1 MRSGTG
7 YYILITLFIL
17 LLFGVI
23 SLGDILNMVAY
34 IILGIIVLVVIGI
47 LMFRYRIRRLRK
59 TFEQNNSSYGSYGS
73 SAGKKQNGRV
83 TITDNSAHHK
93 NVRNDVGEYVE
104 YEDIQ
109 EDESSD
115 N

>member
-7 YYILITLFIL
+7 YYILITLLIL
-17 LLFGVI
+17 LMFGVI

-34 IILGIIVLVVIGI
+34 IILGVIVLIVVGV
-47 LMFRYRIRRLRK
+47 LVFRYRIRRLRK
-59 TFEQNNSSYGSYGS
+59 SFEQNNSSY
-73 SAGKKQNGRV
+73 AGFDAADRKKQNGRV

-93 NVRNDVGEYVE
+93 NVRNDVGQYVE

-109 EDESSD
+109 DDESSD